1 MPPQESGAPP
11 AGWLTPRRPRDRF
24 ALRHGAPTLPRR
36 IRRDDPHGA
45 PAQADPAQ
53 ADPLQAPRGKGHR
66 PASML
71 STLLP
76 TRPQR
81 DVVVARA
88 RRPRGSGVMRHS
100 TPRRTAKP
108 AGPGRAEAP
117 GPHPPTES
125 LHAAPPGRAA
135 RGRRSF
141 AGSAGSR
148 RSRPRVAAVAG
159 EEPCPGA
166 RRGGRGGGSTA
177 GGLRGGD
184 CGGRGAAG
192 AEASGGRRPFR
203 RPYAERRAPVLP
215 ITGVGG
221 RRRAG
226 GICRDARHSLPAQV
240 SGPFR
245 ADGQGP
251 LAISLP
257 PFASSSR
264 RRKRCWNFS
273 PSYAPS
279 QRRER

>member
-1 MPPQESGAPP
+1 MAP
-11 AGWLTPRRPRDRF
+11 LLRPTR
-24 ALRHGAPTLPRR
+24 LRPTLFRPLVGRDTGRQARSRR
-36 IRRDDPHGA
+36 FSHPARSGTSSSPARVDLAVPASCGTLLHAAPQSQQA
-45 PAQADPAQ
+45 PAA
-53 ADPLQAPRGKGHR
+53 
-66 PASML
+66 
-71 STLLP
+71 
-76 TRPQR
+76 
-81 DVVVARA
+81 
-88 RRPRGSGVMRHS
+88 
-100 TPRRTAKP
+100 PRRTAP
-108 AGPGRAEAP
+108 TPLQSRCTPLRQDVRRAAGGRSRDRRAP
-117 GPHPPTES
+117 GGRVLAWRPS
-125 LHAAPPGRAA
+125 LEKSRV
-135 RGRRSF
+135 RGR
-141 AGSAGSR
+141 G
-148 RSRPRVAAVAG
+148 AA
-159 EEPCPGA
+159 E
-166 RRGGRGGGSTA
+166 GGGSTA

-221 RRRAG
+221 RRRTG